1 VSDLRI
7 LWVKIGGLWPLDR
20 GGRLRSFH
28 LISELSRRHR
38 MTVLTTHSGD
48 SDPHGLATALPA
60 CQRITSLPHDMPKKE
75 STAFARA
82 LVRSWFSP
90 LPVDLWKAQAAALR
104 AETDCLMKAGQVDL
118 CVSDFLASAPNVPWG
133 GPVPVLL
140 FAHNVEHVIWKRL
153 AETERRAWR
162 RALLALEWR
171 KMRRWEAA
179 TCARASLTVAVSEP
193 DRALLAALAPGAR
206 VAASS
211 TGVDTSYFRGNGIPE
226 VPTRLV
232 FTGSMDWYPN
242 EDAIL
247 YFIDA
252 ILPAIRREVPG
263 ITLTVAGRQPS
274 PRLRAVAERAGVRV
288 TGTVTD
294 VRPYIAE
301 AAVYVVPLRV
311 GGGTRLKIFE
321 ALAMEKAVLSTPTGV
336 EGLPLTPGQ
345 HFILAEDPANF
356 AAAAVKLLREP
367 GARRALGANGRRL
380 VEARYSWAQV
390 AEEFDTY
397 LQQAVLRPSTSP

>member
-242 EDAIL
+242 EDAML
-247 YFIDA
+247 HFVER
-252 ILPAIRREVPG
+252 ILPLVRREIPQVR
-263 ITLTVAGRQPS
+263 TTVVGRNPS
-274 PRLRAVAERAGVRV
+274 ERLRSVAAAAGIQV
-288 TGTVTD
+288 TGTVDD
-294 VRPYIAE
+294 VRPYVAR
-301 AAVYVVPLRV
+301 AAIYIVPLRV

-321 ALAMEKAVLSTPTGV
+321 ALAMGKAVVATSVGA
-336 EGLPLTPGQ
+336 EGLPLRPDHEFVQ
-345 HFILAEDPANF
+345 ADDPPEF
-356 AAAAVKLLREP
+356 ATAVVSLLRNPER
-367 GARRALGANGRRL
+367 RRAIATQGRRL
-380 VEARYSWAQV
+380 VEERYSWRQIAQQFEGWC
-390 AEEFDTY
+390 EE
-397 LQQAVLRPSTSP
+397 VVRCG